1 MDPDREKETLPAAP
15 ADSREVAV
23 DLSARRL
30 PEDPGAAATQLSIL
44 LQATDAVVE
53 EEFKRSQRLDEKS
66 RNQATVVGALFAIV
80 QAFVVSLING
90 SLSAGD
96 GFSDR
101 SGFVAW
107 LAIAGGLAGI
117 ALFVSL
123 ILSYRSWRLLDDV
136 AAPVDPDDEVF
147 KLYLSAAVAGNPR
160 VAEKLVNESAR
171 IGLRRRHLNAQRVR
185 SFEAATIGCGVVL
198 TFLLAEFVLACV
210 AVALR

>member
-1 MDPDREKETLPAAP
+1 MDPDREKETLPAVP

-44 LQATDAVVE
+44 LQATNAVVE

-101 SGFVAW
+101 SGFVVW

-171 IGLRRRHLNAQRVR
+171 IGLRRRHRNAQRVQ
-185 SFEAATIGCGVVL
+185 SFVVATIGCGVVL
-198 TFLLAEFVLACV
+198 TVLLLEFVLACV